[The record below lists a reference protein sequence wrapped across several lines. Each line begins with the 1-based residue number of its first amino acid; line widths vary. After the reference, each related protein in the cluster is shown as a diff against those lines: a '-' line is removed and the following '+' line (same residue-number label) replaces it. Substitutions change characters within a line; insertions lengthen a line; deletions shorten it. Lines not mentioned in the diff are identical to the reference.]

1 MRFYYNASDARKGDY
16 ALNELTF
23 AAANSFT
30 SGKVTL
36 RFTAYGVNGRS
47 QEGVLIIMPS
57 TAVSSSNL
65 VGSVRY
71 AVVTGTNVQINA
83 NDLARYFKSAY
94 PGGVL
99 QYVVLNDVPVTGG
112 LYYNYYG
119 ASSYGSSVREQITAV
134 NRGRNLY
141 MSPASN
147 SEYALTELTYV
158 PSGTNYC
165 ASIPFTAYGTN
176 GQSAAGAILISVTSK
191 ADRKSTRLNSSH

>member
-1 MRFYYNASDARKGDY
+1 MYKRQTLDYVVFDVPGNLEFPDSCGTLYTAYGTSYSTSFSRSGLQGVRFYYDAADARKGDY

-99 QYVVLNDVPVTGG
+99 QYVVLN
-112 LYYNYYG
+112 L
-119 ASSYGSSVREQITAV
+119 S
-134 NRGRNLY
+134 
-141 MSPASN
+141 
-147 SEYALTELTYV
+147 
-158 PSGTNYC
+158 
-165 ASIPFTAYGTN
+165 
-176 GQSAAGAILISVTSK
+176 LI
-191 ADRKSTRLNSSH
+191 HI